1 MKKFGNRILYI
12 LGAATVVLAGC
23 GGSGSSGP
31 DATGFISLGISDGP
45 VHDAKKVCISFDE
58 IEFKGNGQSIVVKLD
73 PAESVNLL
81 EFQGSNA
88 MPILISEELP
98 AGEYQWMRLGIDAE
112 RLGTGGTGDSSE
124 TECDGEGSYIVMNDG
139 MAYNLYVPS
148 GEETGLK
155 LVGGYTIPAD
165 SSVVFTAEFDLMKSV
180 TAPDG
185 LSPDVILRPT
195 LRLVNNAEAGT
206 LTGQVSNALA
216 TAEACAPSVYVFN
229 DDVVPNAIDDGA
241 DADADSND
249 PVATAMVNAQLNSE
263 GQTEYHYTVGFLLA
277 GNYEVAFTC
286 DGIVFVPEL
295 GKSAVIDVKN
305 LTTVDFLDE

>member
-229 DDVVPNAIDDGA
+229 DGIVPNAIDDGV
-241 DADADSND
+241 DDDPND

-263 GQTEYHYTVGFLLA
+263 EQTEYHYTVGFLLA

-286 DGIVFVPEL
+286 DGTVFVPEL
-295 GKSAVIDVKN
+295 GKSAVIEVKTV
-305 LTTVDFLDE
+305 TTVDFLEE

>member
-1 MKKFGNRILYI
+1 MKNFRNRILYI
-12 LGAATVVLAGC
+12 LGAAAVVLAGC

-31 DATGFISLGISDGP
+31 DATGLISLGISDGP

-58 IEFKGNGQSIVVKLD
+58 IEFKGNGQSIVVDLD

-88 MPILISEELP
+88 MPILVSEELP
-98 AGEYQWMRLGIDAE
+98 AGEYQWLRLGIDAE

-139 MAYNLYVPS
+139 AVYNLYVPS

-165 SSVVFTAEFDLMKSV
+165 GSVIFTAEFDLMKSV
-180 TAPDG
+180 TDPDG

-195 LRLVNNAEAGT
+195 LRLVNNAAAGT

-241 DADADSND
+241 DADAND
-249 PVATAMVNAQLNSE
+249 PVATAMVNAQLNTE
-263 GQTEYHYTVGFLLA
+263 EQTEYHYTVGFLLA
-277 GNYEVAFTC
+277 GDYEVAFTC
-286 DGIVFVPEL
+286 DGTVFVPEL
-295 GKSAVIDVKN
+295 GKSAVIEVKTV
-305 LTTVDFLDE
+305 TTVDFLEE

>member
-12 LGAATVVLAGC
+12 LGATAVVLAGC
-23 GGSGSSGP
+23 GGSGSS
-31 DATGFISLGISDGP
+31 DTNATGFISLSISDGP

-58 IEFKGNGQSIVVKLD
+58 IEFKGNGQSIIIELD

-81 EFQGSNA
+81 EFQGNNA

-98 AGEYQWMRLGIDAE
+98 AGEYQWLRLGIDAK
-112 RLGTGGTGDSSE
+112 RLGMGGTGDSSE
-124 TECDGEGSYIVMNDG
+124 TECDGEGSYIVMKTG
-139 MAYNLYVPS
+139 EVYNLYVPS

-165 SSVVFTAEFDLMKSV
+165 SSVIFTAEFDLMKSV

-195 LRLVNNAEAGT
+195 LRLVDNAEAGT
-206 LTGQVSNALA
+206 LTGQVSNALV
-216 TAEACAPSVYVFN
+216 TAEGCDPSVYVFN
-229 DDVVPNAIDDGA
+229 DGIEPNAIDDGT
-241 DADADSND
+241 DADLND

-263 GQTEYHYTVGFLLA
+263 EETEYHYTVGFLLF
-277 GNYEVAFTC
+277 GDYEVAFTC
-286 DGIVFVPEL
+286 DGAVFVPES
-295 GKSAVIDVKN
+295 GKGADIGVKTV
-305 LTTVDFLDE
+305 TTVDFLD

>member
-12 LGAATVVLAGC
+12 LGAAAVVLAGC

-31 DATGFISLGISDGP
+31 DATGLISLGISDGP

-58 IEFKGNGQSIVVKLD
+58 IEFKGNGQSIVVDLD

-88 MPILISEELP
+88 MPILVSEELP
-98 AGEYQWMRLGIDAE
+98 AGEYQWLRLGIDAE

-139 MAYNLYVPS
+139 AVYNLYVPS

-165 SSVVFTAEFDLMKSV
+165 GSVIFTAEFDLMKSV
-180 TAPDG
+180 TDPDG

-195 LRLVNNAEAGT
+195 LRLVNNAAAGT

-241 DADADSND
+241 DADAND

-263 GQTEYHYTVGFLLA
+263 EQTEYHYTVGFLLA
-277 GNYEVAFTC
+277 GDYEVAFTC
-286 DGIVFVPEL
+286 DGTEFVPEL
-295 GKSAVIDVKN
+295 GKSAVIEVKTV
-305 LTTVDFLDE
+305 TTVDFLEE